1 MVALIVSCIKKNK
14 KVIKHTGI
22 AALFQQLAKKQEQGG
37 TITYGELVSS
47 IGPQAYGLIII
58 LFALPS
64 ALPISV
70 VPGFS
75 FIFGLPIVFI
85 AIHIIIGKPSL
96 WLPNRL
102 ANRKIETKKLAAVI
116 NKTLPYLLSIE
127 HLLKPRWLFFTS
139 PAMERLHGVVLFALS
154 FLLLLPIPFSN
165 FIFAF
170 LIILFGLGISEEDGL
185 VLVLAYI
192 GSFAYALFLTRLTRE
207 VFRWFVA

>member
-1 MVALIVSCIKKNK
+1 M
-14 KVIKHTGI
+14 IKHTGI
-22 AALFQQLAKKQEQGG
+22 AALFKQLAKKQEQGG

-127 HLLKPRWLFFTS
+127 HLLKPRWLFFSS